1 MTFNEL
7 IEMDFSFIFSTVF
20 RFKLI
25 LLTLR
30 ITMSANDKYSTPL
43 SSRYASE
50 EMSKIFSLR
59 NRFSTWRKLWLNLA
73 IAEKEVGLDMISD
86 KAIEQ
91 MKAHL
96 EITDEEIEAAS
107 KEEAI
112 VRHDVM
118 AHVHVFGKTCP
129 DAAGI
134 IHLGATSCFVTDNA
148 DLIFLRDA
156 YDVLIPKLVNVINR
170 LSEFALKY
178 KDLPVLGWTHFQPA
192 QLTTVG
198 KRATLWIQ
206 ELLWDLRNM
215 ERARN
220 DIGLRGV
227 KGTTG
232 TQASFLSLFHGNHDQ
247 VEQLDERVVELLGFE
262 HVYPVT
268 GQTYSRK
275 IDIDVLS
282 PLASLG
288 ATAHK
293 FATDIRLLA
302 NLKEVEEPFEK
313 SQIGSSAMAY
323 KRNPMRCERV
333 CSLARHMG
341 GLLNDAIQTASVQW
355 FERTLDDSAIRRISL
370 PSAFLTAD
378 ILLSTMNNISSGLVV
393 YPKVIERRI
402 NSELPF
408 MATENII
415 MAMVEKGGSRQECHE
430 EIRVLSHQASAVVKQ
445 EGGDNDLIQRVR
457 ATEYFKPVWNE
468 LDTLLDPS
476 TFVGRA
482 PQQTEKFINKDVA
495 NALKN
500 YKHLVNDESVSL
512 NV

>member
-1 MTFNEL
+1 
-7 IEMDFSFIFSTVF
+7 
-20 RFKLI
+20 
-25 LLTLR
+25 
-30 ITMSANDKYSTPL
+30 MSDYDKYSTPL

-50 EMSKIFSLR
+50 EMSRIFSLR

-73 IAEKEVGLDMISD
+73 IAEQEVGLSVITDS
-86 KAIEQ
+86 AIEQ
-91 MKAHL
+91 MKQHL
-96 EITDEEIEAAS
+96 EITDEEIEAAAV
-107 KEEAI
+107 EEAK

-118 AHVHVFGKTCP
+118 AHVHVFGETCP

-134 IHLGATSCFVTDNA
+134 IHLGATSCYVTDNA

-156 YDVLIPKLVNVINR
+156 YDVLIPKLVNVIDR
-170 LSEFALKY
+170 LSKFALEY

-198 KRATLWIQ
+198 KRATLWLQ

-215 ERARN
+215 VRARN

-232 TQASFLSLFHGNHDQ
+232 TQASFLSLFHGDHDK
-247 VEQLDERVVELLGFE
+247 VEELDKRVVELLGFDI
-262 HVYPVT
+262 VYPVT

-282 PLASLG
+282 PLASFG

-333 CSLARHMG
+333 CSLARHLG
-341 GLLNDAIQTASVQW
+341 GLFNDAVQTASVQW
-355 FERTLDDSAIRRISL
+355 FERTLDDSANRRISL
-370 PSAFLTAD
+370 PSAFLTVD
-378 ILLSTMNNISSGLVV
+378 ILLSTMLNITSGLVV

-402 NSELPF
+402 KSELPF

-415 MAMVEKGGSRQECHE
+415 MAMVEKGGSRQDCHE

-445 EGGDNDLIQRVR
+445 EGGDNDLIERVR
-457 ATEYFKPVWNE
+457 KTEYFRPIWDQ
-468 LDTLLDPS
+468 LDKLLDPS

-482 PQQTEKFINKDVA
+482 PQQTEKFVKNDVA
-495 NALKN
+495 NALKPFEK
-500 YKHLVNDESVSL
+500 YITTE
-512 NV
+512 NVALKV

>member
-1 MTFNEL
+1 
-7 IEMDFSFIFSTVF
+7 
-20 RFKLI
+20 
-25 LLTLR
+25 
-30 ITMSANDKYSTPL
+30 MSNDKYSTPL

-50 EMSKIFSLR
+50 EMSSIFSLR

-73 IAEKEVGLDMISD
+73 IAEKQVGLDVISD
-86 KAIEQ
+86 EAITQ
-91 MKAHL
+91 MKNHL
-96 EITDEEIEAAS
+96 TITDEEIEAAA

-118 AHVHVFGKTCP
+118 AHVHVFGNTCP
-129 DAAGI
+129 EAAKI
-134 IHLGATSCFVTDNA
+134 IHLGATSCYVTDNA

-156 YDVLIPKLVNVINR
+156 YDVLIPKLVNVIDR
-170 LSEFALKY
+170 LSKFAMEY

-215 ERARN
+215 VRARN

-232 TQASFLSLFHGNHDQ
+232 TQASFLSLFHGDHDK
-247 VEQLDERVVELLGFE
+247 VELLDETVVKLLGFE
-262 HVYPVT
+262 HVYLVT

-288 ATAHK
+288 ATTHK
-293 FATDIRLLA
+293 FGTDIRLLA

-333 CSLARHMG
+333 CSLSRHLG

-355 FERTLDDSAIRRISL
+355 FERTLDDSAIRRISI

-378 ILLSTMNNISSGLVV
+378 ILLSTMINITSGLVV

-402 NSELPF
+402 AAELPF

-415 MAMVEKGGSRQECHE
+415 MAMVEKGASRQDCHE

-445 EGGDNDLIQRVR
+445 EGGDNDLIERVR
-457 ATEYFKPVWNE
+457 NTEYFKPIWGE
-468 LDTLLDPS
+468 LDNLLDPS

-482 PQQTEKFINKDVA
+482 PQQTEKFVKNDVA
-495 NALKN
+495 KALEPFQ
-500 YKHLVNDESVSL
+500 KHITTESVSL
-512 NV
+512 SV

>member
-1 MTFNEL
+1 
-7 IEMDFSFIFSTVF
+7 
-20 RFKLI
+20 
-25 LLTLR
+25 
-30 ITMSANDKYSTPL
+30 MSEYDKYSTPL

-73 IAEKEVGLDMISD
+73 IAEKEVGLSVITDE
-86 KAIEQ
+86 AIEQ
-91 MKAHL
+91 MKQHL
-96 EITDEEIEAAS
+96 EITDKEIQDAAV
-107 KEEAI
+107 EEAK

-118 AHVHVFGKTCP
+118 AHVHVFGETCP
-129 DAAGI
+129 LAAGI

-156 YDVLIPKLVNVINR
+156 YDVLIPKLVNVIDR
-170 LSEFALKY
+170 LSKFALEY

-198 KRATLWIQ
+198 KRATLWLQ

-215 ERARN
+215 VRARN

-232 TQASFLSLFHGNHDQ
+232 TQASFLSLFHGDHDK
-247 VEQLDERVVELLGFE
+247 VEELDKRVVELLGFDI
-262 HVYPVT
+262 VYPVT

-282 PLASLG
+282 PLASFG

-302 NLKEVEEPFEK
+302 NLKEIEEPFEK

-333 CSLARHMG
+333 CSLARHLG
-341 GLLNDAIQTASVQW
+341 GLFNDAVQTASVQW

-370 PSAFLTAD
+370 PSAFLTVD
-378 ILLSTMNNISSGLVV
+378 ILLSTMLNITSGLVV

-415 MAMVEKGGSRQECHE
+415 MAMVEKGGSRQDCHE

-445 EGGDNDLIQRVR
+445 EGGDNDLIERIKS
-457 ATEYFKPVWNE
+457 TKYFKPIWND
-468 LDTLLDPS
+468 LDTLLDPK

-482 PQQTEKFINKDVA
+482 PQQTEKFVKNDVA
-495 NALKN
+495 NALKPFEK
-500 YKHLVNDESVSL
+500 YITTE
-512 NV
+512 NVALKV